1 MDQTQSRRGRPPRIT
16 HDQIAQAVIDV
27 GFPNLTFAAVR
38 EKLGVG
44 ESTLYRY
51 APDRDEG
58 GGSPHSAINHADTAA
73 GEAGVYT
80 QNALFLEHQ
89 FGL

>member
-38 EKLGVG
+38 EKLG
-44 ESTLYRY
+44 
-51 APDRDEG
+51 G
-58 GGSPHSAINHADTAA
+58 G
-73 GEAGVYT
+73 
-80 QNALFLEHQ
+80 
-89 FGL
+89 

>member
-44 ESTLYRY
+44 ESTLYPVR
-51 APDRDEG
+51 PR
-58 GGSPHSAINHADTAA
+58 P
-73 GEAGVYT
+73 
-80 QNALFLEHQ
+80 
-89 FGL
+89 

>member
-38 EKLGVG
+38 EKLGWVKAP
-44 ESTLYRY
+44 STGMPPTVTSLYEW
-51 APDRDEG
+51 A
-58 GGSPHSAINHADTAA
+58 
-73 GEAGVYT
+73 
-80 QNALFLEHQ
+80 
-89 FGL
+89 